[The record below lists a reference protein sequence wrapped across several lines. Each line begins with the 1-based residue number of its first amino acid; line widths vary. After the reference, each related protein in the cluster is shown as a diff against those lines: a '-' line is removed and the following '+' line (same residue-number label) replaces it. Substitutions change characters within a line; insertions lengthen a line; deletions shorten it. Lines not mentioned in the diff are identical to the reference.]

1 MHCIHGIELEAHEHP
16 IKKRRDRLIQD
27 AFAKAGDMHAAKQLA
42 KREETLRHAINHKA
56 ALEALIQLVTV
67 RNLSYNCSSWPELHA
82 LISAV
87 NPAADDLIS
96 LSHGSIQKLVSNS
109 FRVHKD
115 MLRRKLQSTPWKLHL
130 SSDVRSAPNHKAFL
144 GICVKFV
151 DPDAKEALQALLA
164 LSELPGLDGPGSHG
178 GAEQWKLLQHVL
190 EDYNIWNK
198 VGFYTGDNHGSND
211 KLCHLLANYLQGKGV
226 DWEAKTRRIRC
237 HGHIVNLAVQAFL
250 FIDSKEAARAA
261 LEHIEDTD
269 ESAFGTDFSERI
281 KPQRAQGWR
290 RLGPLGKVHNISIH
304 MRENDYRWNEFKKR
318 AGRSLGL
325 DNDTR
330 WNSWFLL
337 LDTTL
342 NLQNYVEWYQK
353 KYYQDLRD
361 DYLTPDEWSALG
373 ETRAFLQPFW
383 KQGSNPYHEIHI
395 WIHNVDPYPFHS
407 IPQRTEEDNQ
417 RLFQLYKGW
426 TLTERD
432 GQVRQWVYQFGYDIQ
447 HAQKGERRWV
457 CCLCIKQKRP
467 RPKSYAIKG
476 LQNAEGHLYTDHN
489 GIMDPTGKRQKPA
502 KASEKA
508 HQSIAT
514 ILQLN
519 PKEPKEQDLIN
530 TLIKRFDKTVF
541 QQKLVNWIVNSNQSF
556 WIVND
561 QDLRD
566 IFNYLNPSVEITKAN
581 ITDVTVRAISERE
594 FTNNMERVKDAFEK
608 EVFEGLHTAA
618 KEHEVW
624 RRRGSVGK
632 WHNFAVE
639 VSRSDTW
646 TDMLKKVQAV
656 ESQLSDDAQL
666 KKHRPVGV
674 VVDNATRWLSQFSMI
689 ERALALRP
697 FYNSFVQRA
706 SNEWEKNRMTADD
719 WHVLGTLYDI
729 LLDFQLVV
737 RGLEGDGQGKHQRKV
752 EENEIDPPLSGTSW
766 DLVHA
771 HEFLLE
777 TLESGKRAVANFPD
791 GHHLAVNIN
800 LGWLK
805 LNEYYEHLNDSP
817 LIYGAAVLHPAYRW
831 ALFDDLWGDDD
842 ERQLWITKA
851 KEMVQ
856 DLWEREYRD
865 LEVDDPEIELPANKR
880 LKTSRNKFTAWRTKK
895 RGLTAGGI
903 SVTESPIQSPAQSPR
918 SSVGGLDLDEYEQWQ
933 RDIEDADASVTDPYE
948 YWHIRRLKY
957 PRLSRMALDLLTVP
971 PMPAECERL
980 FSTTGRMVTK
990 SRNRL
995 DASTIGLCQ
1004 TLRSW
1009 LRAGLIGSLDR
1020 ILMDE

>member
-1 MHCIHGIELEAHEHP
+1 
-16 IKKRRDRLIQD
+16 
-27 AFAKAGDMHAAKQLA
+27 
-42 KREETLRHAINHKA
+42 
-56 ALEALIQLVTV
+56 
-67 RNLSYNCSSWPELHA
+67 
-82 LISAV
+82 
-87 NPAADDLIS
+87 
-96 LSHGSIQKLVSNS
+96 
-109 FRVHKD
+109 
-115 MLRRKLQSTPWKLHL
+115 
-130 SSDVRSAPNHKAFL
+130 
-144 GICVKFV
+144 
-151 DPDAKEALQALLA
+151 
-164 LSELPGLDGPGSHG
+164 
-178 GAEQWKLLQHVL
+178 
-190 EDYNIWNK
+190 
-198 VGFYTGDNHGSND
+198 
-211 KLCHLLANYLQGKGV
+211 
-226 DWEAKTRRIRC
+226 
-237 HGHIVNLAVQAFL
+237 
-250 FIDSKEAARAA
+250 
-261 LEHIEDTD
+261 
-269 ESAFGTDFSERI
+269 
-281 KPQRAQGWR
+281 
-290 RLGPLGKVHNISIH
+290 
-304 MRENDYRWNEFKKR
+304 
-318 AGRSLGL
+318 
-325 DNDTR
+325 
-330 WNSWFLL
+330 
-337 LDTTL
+337 
-342 NLQNYVEWYQK
+342 
-353 KYYQDLRD
+353 
-361 DYLTPDEWSALG
+361 
-373 ETRAFLQPFW
+373 
-383 KQGSNPYHEIHI
+383 
-395 WIHNVDPYPFHS
+395 
-407 IPQRTEEDNQ
+407 
-417 RLFQLYKGW
+417 
-426 TLTERD
+426 
-432 GQVRQWVYQFGYDIQ
+432 
-447 HAQKGERRWV
+447 
-457 CCLCIKQKRP
+457 
-467 RPKSYAIKG
+467 
-476 LQNAEGHLYTDHN
+476 
-489 GIMDPTGKRQKPA
+489 MDPTGKRQKPA

-519 PKEPKEQDLIN
+519 PKEPKEQGLIN

-541 QQKLVNWIVNSNQSF
+541 QQKLVSWIVNSNQSF
-556 WIVND
+556 SIVND

-581 ITDVTVRAISERE
+581 ITDVTVRAIAERE
-594 FTNNMERVKDAFEK
+594 FTNNMERVKDALRKSPGQIHIQYDGWKSGNRHALYGITCENIAGQIIEIIREYEISDKLGYFTLDNAGNNKTSMGELGLEFGFDWEKRWVRCVGHVVNIVVKQMLYGKNPDAFEK

-646 TDMLKKVQAV
+646 TDMLMKVQAV

-674 VVDNATRWLSQFSMI
+674 VVDNATRWLSQFLMI
-689 ERALALRP
+689 ERALVLRP

-706 SNEWEKNRMTADD
+706 SNEWEKGSKLPFFLTEENRMTADD

-737 RGLEGDGQGKHQRKV
+737 RGLEGDGQGKHRRKV

-766 DLVHA
+766 DLIHA
-771 HEFLLE
+771 YEFLLE
-777 TLESGKRAVANFPD
+777 TLESAKRAVANFPD

-817 LIYGAAVLHPAYRW
+817 LVYGAAVLHPAYRW

-842 ERQLWITKA
+842 ERRLWITKA

-903 SVTESPIQSPAQSPR
+903 SVTESPIQSPAQPPR

-971 PMPAECERL
+971 PMSAECERL
-980 FSTTGRMVTK
+980 FSTTGRMRGAFRDPAPSGPTAQSFLLRK
-990 SRNRL
+990 NFSSRHAEEKLARGPLANMGSEPDRQLPGDAPTRAHHAIPFDIRKPALAISTVQRDAIGAERQGPQERLVAAEQDKDLGRYCDVFGALAYWNPTHERMETAMHVPRRQRVPDLNRIFRRSAACHARPSHGRATRSSQVEAIHFEAQA
-995 DASTIGLCQ
+995 DASDHANTVAGIDSDADAEYETDPEYVAAVPAAAAEPLSVYDVIPNEDGGTIILNSPTSQIVARQPGRTEPSSTTSTAPTAATNAGARPTPTRHPDHGAMDASLQGAVRWNSRVAVRRPLAPIMLVQPRQCPPRPGETGAKLSQIVCQGRAVQNAARRAPDYSNDHRRKLQRGTLAKKMVGILEDLRTGLSRMQ
-1004 TLRSW
+1004 F
-1009 LRAGLIGSLDR
+1009 
-1020 ILMDE
+1020 E

>member
-1 MHCIHGIELEAHEHP
+1 MASLHP
-16 IKKRRDRLIQD
+16 TKP
-27 AFAKAGDMHAAKQLA
+27 
-42 KREETLRHAINHKA
+42 TTP
-56 ALEALIQLVTV
+56 V
-67 RNLSYNCSSWPELHA
+67 PE
-82 LISAV
+82 
-87 NPAADDLIS
+87 
-96 LSHGSIQKLVSNS
+96 
-109 FRVHKD
+109 
-115 MLRRKLQSTPWKLHL
+115 
-130 SSDVRSAPNHKAFL
+130 
-144 GICVKFV
+144 
-151 DPDAKEALQALLA
+151 
-164 LSELPGLDGPGSHG
+164 
-178 GAEQWKLLQHVL
+178 
-190 EDYNIWNK
+190 
-198 VGFYTGDNHGSND
+198 
-211 KLCHLLANYLQGKGV
+211 
-226 DWEAKTRRIRC
+226 
-237 HGHIVNLAVQAFL
+237 
-250 FIDSKEAARAA
+250 
-261 LEHIEDTD
+261 
-269 ESAFGTDFSERI
+269 
-281 KPQRAQGWR
+281 
-290 RLGPLGKVHNISIH
+290 
-304 MRENDYRWNEFKKR
+304 
-318 AGRSLGL
+318 
-325 DNDTR
+325 
-330 WNSWFLL
+330 
-337 LDTTL
+337 
-342 NLQNYVEWYQK
+342 
-353 KYYQDLRD
+353 
-361 DYLTPDEWSALG
+361 
-373 ETRAFLQPFW
+373 
-383 KQGSNPYHEIHI
+383 
-395 WIHNVDPYPFHS
+395 
-407 IPQRTEEDNQ
+407 RTEEDNQ

-447 HAQKGERRWV
+447 HADG
-457 CCLCIKQKRP
+457 
-467 RPKSYAIKG
+467 YAIKG

-489 GIMDPTGKRQKPA
+489 GIMDPTGKRQKPT

-530 TLIKRFDKTVF
+530 TLIKH
-541 QQKLVNWIVNSNQSF
+541 
-556 WIVND
+556 
-561 QDLRD
+561 LRD
-566 IFNYLNPSVEITKAN
+566 IFNYLNPSVQITKAN
-581 ITDVTVRAISERE
+581 ITDVTVRAIAERE
-594 FTNNMERVKDAFEK
+594 FTNNMERVKDALRKSPGQIHIQYDGWKSGNRHALYGITCVFRDSNNRPQKCVLGLPELKERHPGENIAGQIIEIIREYEISDKLGYFTLDNAGNNKTSMGELGLEFGFDWEKRWVRCVGHVVNIVVKQMLYGKNPDAFEK

-689 ERALALRP
+689 ERALVLRP

-706 SNEWEKNRMTADD
+706 SKEGEKVNLTRAGNIKKGSKLPFFLKEENRMTPDD

-729 LLDFQLVV
+729 LLDSQLVV
-737 RGLEGDGQGKHQRKV
+737 RGLEGDEQGKHRRKV

-766 DLVHA
+766 DLIHA
-771 HEFLLE
+771 YEFLLE
-777 TLESGKRAVANFPD
+777 TLESAKRAVANFPD
-791 GHHLAVNIN
+791 GHHFAVNIN

-805 LNEYYEHLNDSP
+805 LNEYYEHLNDRP

-856 DLWEREYRD
+856 DLWGREYRD

-895 RGLTAGGI
+895 RGLTTGGI
-903 SVTESPIQSPAQSPR
+903 SVTESPIRSPAQSPR

-971 PMPAECERL
+971 PMSAECERL

-995 DASTIGLCQ
+995 GASTIGLCQ

>member
-1 MHCIHGIELEAHEHP
+1 MPNIFGVL
-16 IKKRRDRLIQD
+16 
-27 AFAKAGDMHAAKQLA
+27 GD
-42 KREETLRHAINHKA
+42 
-56 ALEALIQLVTV
+56 
-67 RNLSYNCSSWPELHA
+67 
-82 LISAV
+82 
-87 NPAADDLIS
+87 
-96 LSHGSIQKLVSNS
+96 
-109 FRVHKD
+109 
-115 MLRRKLQSTPWKLHL
+115 
-130 SSDVRSAPNHKAFL
+130 
-144 GICVKFV
+144 
-151 DPDAKEALQALLA
+151 
-164 LSELPGLDGPGSHG
+164 
-178 GAEQWKLLQHVL
+178 
-190 EDYNIWNK
+190 
-198 VGFYTGDNHGSND
+198 
-211 KLCHLLANYLQGKGV
+211 
-226 DWEAKTRRIRC
+226 
-237 HGHIVNLAVQAFL
+237 
-250 FIDSKEAARAA
+250 
-261 LEHIEDTD
+261 
-269 ESAFGTDFSERI
+269 
-281 KPQRAQGWR
+281 
-290 RLGPLGKVHNISIH
+290 KVHIDA
-304 MRENDYRWNEFKKR
+304 E
-318 AGRSLGL
+318 L
-325 DNDTR
+325 
-330 WNSWFLL
+330 
-337 LDTTL
+337 
-342 NLQNYVEWYQK
+342 
-353 KYYQDLRD
+353 
-361 DYLTPDEWSALG
+361 
-373 ETRAFLQPFW
+373 
-383 KQGSNPYHEIHI
+383 
-395 WIHNVDPYPFHS
+395 FHS
-407 IPQRTEEDNQ
+407 
-417 RLFQLYKGW
+417 
-426 TLTERD
+426 
-432 GQVRQWVYQFGYDIQ
+432 VAIQ
-447 HAQKGERRWV
+447 H
-457 CCLCIKQKRP
+457 C
-467 RPKSYAIKG
+467 
-476 LQNAEGHLYTDHN
+476 
-489 GIMDPTGKRQKPA
+489 
-502 KASEKA
+502 
-508 HQSIAT
+508 
-514 ILQLN
+514 
-519 PKEPKEQDLIN
+519 
-530 TLIKRFDKTVF
+530 
-541 QQKLVNWIVNSNQSF
+541 
-556 WIVND
+556 
-561 QDLRD
+561 
-566 IFNYLNPSVEITKAN
+566 
-581 ITDVTVRAISERE
+581 
-594 FTNNMERVKDAFEK
+594 
-608 EVFEGLHTAA
+608 
-618 KEHEVW
+618 W

>member
-1 MHCIHGIELEAHEHP
+1 
-16 IKKRRDRLIQD
+16 
-27 AFAKAGDMHAAKQLA
+27 
-42 KREETLRHAINHKA
+42 
-56 ALEALIQLVTV
+56 
-67 RNLSYNCSSWPELHA
+67 
-82 LISAV
+82 
-87 NPAADDLIS
+87 
-96 LSHGSIQKLVSNS
+96 
-109 FRVHKD
+109 
-115 MLRRKLQSTPWKLHL
+115 
-130 SSDVRSAPNHKAFL
+130 
-144 GICVKFV
+144 
-151 DPDAKEALQALLA
+151 
-164 LSELPGLDGPGSHG
+164 
-178 GAEQWKLLQHVL
+178 
-190 EDYNIWNK
+190 
-198 VGFYTGDNHGSND
+198 
-211 KLCHLLANYLQGKGV
+211 
-226 DWEAKTRRIRC
+226 
-237 HGHIVNLAVQAFL
+237 
-250 FIDSKEAARAA
+250 
-261 LEHIEDTD
+261 
-269 ESAFGTDFSERI
+269 
-281 KPQRAQGWR
+281 
-290 RLGPLGKVHNISIH
+290 
-304 MRENDYRWNEFKKR
+304 
-318 AGRSLGL
+318 
-325 DNDTR
+325 
-330 WNSWFLL
+330 
-337 LDTTL
+337 
-342 NLQNYVEWYQK
+342 
-353 KYYQDLRD
+353 
-361 DYLTPDEWSALG
+361 
-373 ETRAFLQPFW
+373 
-383 KQGSNPYHEIHI
+383 
-395 WIHNVDPYPFHS
+395 
-407 IPQRTEEDNQ
+407 
-417 RLFQLYKGW
+417 
-426 TLTERD
+426 
-432 GQVRQWVYQFGYDIQ
+432 
-447 HAQKGERRWV
+447 
-457 CCLCIKQKRP
+457 
-467 RPKSYAIKG
+467 
-476 LQNAEGHLYTDHN
+476 
-489 GIMDPTGKRQKPA
+489 MDPTGKRQKPA

-556 WIVND
+556 SIVND

-581 ITDVTVRAISERE
+581 ITDVTVRAIAERE
-594 FTNNMERVKDAFEK
+594 FTNNMERVKDALRNSPGQIHIQYGGWKSGNRHALYGITCVFRDSNNRPQKCVLGLPELTERHTGNIAGQIIEIIREYEISDKLGYFTLDNAGNNKTSMGELGLEFGFDWEKRWVRCVGHVVNIVVKQMLYGKNPDAFEK

-624 RRRGSVGK
+624 RRRDSVGK

-646 TDMLKKVQAV
+646 TDMLKK
-656 ESQLSDDAQL
+656 L
-666 KKHRPVGV
+666 KKHHPVGV

-689 ERALALRP
+689 ERALVLRP

-706 SNEWEKNRMTADD
+706 SNEWEKVNLTRAGHIKKGSKLPFFLEEENRMTADD

-737 RGLEGDGQGKHQRKV
+737 RGLEGDGQGKHRRKV

-766 DLVHA
+766 DLIHA
-771 HEFLLE
+771 YEFLLE
-777 TLESGKRAVANFPD
+777 TLESAKRAVANFPD
-791 GHHLAVNIN
+791 SHHLAVNIN

-831 ALFDDLWGDDD
+831 ALFDDLCGDDD

-903 SVTESPIQSPAQSPR
+903 SATESPIQSPAQSPR

-971 PMPAECERL
+971 PMSAECERL

>member
-1 MHCIHGIELEAHEHP
+1 MLYG
-16 IKKRRDRLIQD
+16 K
-27 AFAKAGDMHAAKQLA
+27 
-42 KREETLRHAINHKA
+42 
-56 ALEALIQLVTV
+56 
-67 RNLSYNCSSWPELHA
+67 
-82 LISAV
+82 
-87 NPAADDLIS
+87 NP
-96 LSHGSIQKLVSNS
+96 
-109 FRVHKD
+109 
-115 MLRRKLQSTPWKLHL
+115 
-130 SSDVRSAPNHKAFL
+130 
-144 GICVKFV
+144 
-151 DPDAKEALQALLA
+151 
-164 LSELPGLDGPGSHG
+164 
-178 GAEQWKLLQHVL
+178 
-190 EDYNIWNK
+190 
-198 VGFYTGDNHGSND
+198 
-211 KLCHLLANYLQGKGV
+211 
-226 DWEAKTRRIRC
+226 
-237 HGHIVNLAVQAFL
+237 
-250 FIDSKEAARAA
+250 
-261 LEHIEDTD
+261 
-269 ESAFGTDFSERI
+269 
-281 KPQRAQGWR
+281 
-290 RLGPLGKVHNISIH
+290 
-304 MRENDYRWNEFKKR
+304 
-318 AGRSLGL
+318 
-325 DNDTR
+325 
-330 WNSWFLL
+330 
-337 LDTTL
+337 
-342 NLQNYVEWYQK
+342 
-353 KYYQDLRD
+353 
-361 DYLTPDEWSALG
+361 
-373 ETRAFLQPFW
+373 
-383 KQGSNPYHEIHI
+383 
-395 WIHNVDPYPFHS
+395 
-407 IPQRTEEDNQ
+407 
-417 RLFQLYKGW
+417 
-426 TLTERD
+426 
-432 GQVRQWVYQFGYDIQ
+432 
-447 HAQKGERRWV
+447 
-457 CCLCIKQKRP
+457 
-467 RPKSYAIKG
+467 
-476 LQNAEGHLYTDHN
+476 
-489 GIMDPTGKRQKPA
+489 
-502 KASEKA
+502 
-508 HQSIAT
+508 
-514 ILQLN
+514 
-519 PKEPKEQDLIN
+519 
-530 TLIKRFDKTVF
+530 
-541 QQKLVNWIVNSNQSF
+541 
-556 WIVND
+556 
-561 QDLRD
+561 
-566 IFNYLNPSVEITKAN
+566 
-581 ITDVTVRAISERE
+581 
-594 FTNNMERVKDAFEK
+594 DAFEK

-689 ERALALRP
+689 ERALVLRP

-706 SNEWEKNRMTADD
+706 SNEWEKANLTRAGHIKKGSKLPFFLKEENRMTADD

-737 RGLEGDGQGKHQRKV
+737 RGLEGDGQGKHRRKV

-766 DLVHA
+766 DLIHA
-771 HEFLLE
+771 YEFLLE
-777 TLESGKRAVANFPD
+777 TLESAKRAVANFPD

-831 ALFDDLWGDDD
+831 ALFDDLWGRRRRKTVMDYQSEGDGPGS
-842 ERQLWITKA
+842 LG
-851 KEMVQ
+851 
-856 DLWEREYRD
+856 EREYRD

-971 PMPAECERL
+971 PMSAECERL

>member
-1 MHCIHGIELEAHEHP
+1 MATLHP
-16 IKKRRDRLIQD
+16 TK
-27 AFAKAGDMHAAKQLA
+27 
-42 KREETLRHAINHKA
+42 TTTP
-56 ALEALIQLVTV
+56 V
-67 RNLSYNCSSWPELHA
+67 PE
-82 LISAV
+82 
-87 NPAADDLIS
+87 
-96 LSHGSIQKLVSNS
+96 
-109 FRVHKD
+109 
-115 MLRRKLQSTPWKLHL
+115 
-130 SSDVRSAPNHKAFL
+130 
-144 GICVKFV
+144 
-151 DPDAKEALQALLA
+151 
-164 LSELPGLDGPGSHG
+164 
-178 GAEQWKLLQHVL
+178 
-190 EDYNIWNK
+190 
-198 VGFYTGDNHGSND
+198 
-211 KLCHLLANYLQGKGV
+211 
-226 DWEAKTRRIRC
+226 
-237 HGHIVNLAVQAFL
+237 
-250 FIDSKEAARAA
+250 
-261 LEHIEDTD
+261 
-269 ESAFGTDFSERI
+269 
-281 KPQRAQGWR
+281 
-290 RLGPLGKVHNISIH
+290 
-304 MRENDYRWNEFKKR
+304 
-318 AGRSLGL
+318 
-325 DNDTR
+325 
-330 WNSWFLL
+330 
-337 LDTTL
+337 
-342 NLQNYVEWYQK
+342 
-353 KYYQDLRD
+353 
-361 DYLTPDEWSALG
+361 
-373 ETRAFLQPFW
+373 
-383 KQGSNPYHEIHI
+383 
-395 WIHNVDPYPFHS
+395 
-407 IPQRTEEDNQ
+407 RTEEDNQ

-432 GQVRQWVYQFGYDIQ
+432 GQ
-447 HAQKGERRWV
+447 HADKGERRWV

-489 GIMDPTGKRQKPA
+489 GIMDPTGKRQKPT

-530 TLIKRFDKTVF
+530 TLIKRFDKTAF

-556 WIVND
+556 SIVND

-581 ITDVTVRAISERE
+581 ITDVTVRAIAERE
-594 FTNNMERVKDAFEK
+594 FTNNMERVKDALRKSPGQIHIQYDGWKSGNRHALYGITCVFRDSNNRPQKCVLGLPELTERHTGENIAGQIIEIIREYEISDKLGYFTLDNAGNNKTSMGELGLEFGFDWEKRWVRCVGHVVNIVVKQMLYGKNPDAFEK

-689 ERALALRP
+689 ERALVLRP

-706 SNEWEKNRMTADD
+706 SNEWEKVNLTRAGHIKKGSKLPFFLKEENRMTPGD

-752 EENEIDPPLSGTSW
+752 EENEIDPPLSA
-766 DLVHA
+766 DLYRNKLGSYSRVRISSRNPRIR
-771 HEFLLE
+771 EKSSRQV
-777 TLESGKRAVANFPD
+777 SGQPSPRCQHQP
-791 GHHLAVNIN
+791 GLAQI
-800 LGWLK
+800 
-805 LNEYYEHLNDSP
+805 ERMTYEHLNDSP

-895 RGLTAGGI
+895 RGLTTGGI
-903 SVTESPIQSPAQSPR
+903 SVTEPPIRSPAQSPR

-971 PMPAECERL
+971 PMSAECERL
-980 FSTTGRMVTK
+980 FSTTGRMITK

-1009 LRAGLIGSLDR
+1009 GRAGFDR
-1020 ILMDE
+1020 VAR

>member
-1 MHCIHGIELEAHEHP
+1 MATLHP
-16 IKKRRDRLIQD
+16 TKS
-27 AFAKAGDMHAAKQLA
+27 
-42 KREETLRHAINHKA
+42 TTP
-56 ALEALIQLVTV
+56 V
-67 RNLSYNCSSWPELHA
+67 PE
-82 LISAV
+82 
-87 NPAADDLIS
+87 
-96 LSHGSIQKLVSNS
+96 
-109 FRVHKD
+109 
-115 MLRRKLQSTPWKLHL
+115 
-130 SSDVRSAPNHKAFL
+130 
-144 GICVKFV
+144 
-151 DPDAKEALQALLA
+151 
-164 LSELPGLDGPGSHG
+164 
-178 GAEQWKLLQHVL
+178 
-190 EDYNIWNK
+190 
-198 VGFYTGDNHGSND
+198 
-211 KLCHLLANYLQGKGV
+211 
-226 DWEAKTRRIRC
+226 
-237 HGHIVNLAVQAFL
+237 
-250 FIDSKEAARAA
+250 
-261 LEHIEDTD
+261 
-269 ESAFGTDFSERI
+269 
-281 KPQRAQGWR
+281 
-290 RLGPLGKVHNISIH
+290 
-304 MRENDYRWNEFKKR
+304 
-318 AGRSLGL
+318 
-325 DNDTR
+325 
-330 WNSWFLL
+330 
-337 LDTTL
+337 
-342 NLQNYVEWYQK
+342 
-353 KYYQDLRD
+353 
-361 DYLTPDEWSALG
+361 
-373 ETRAFLQPFW
+373 
-383 KQGSNPYHEIHI
+383 
-395 WIHNVDPYPFHS
+395 
-407 IPQRTEEDNQ
+407 RTEEDNQ

-447 HAQKGERRWV
+447 HADKGERRWV

-489 GIMDPTGKRQKPA
+489 GIMDPTGKRQKPT

-556 WIVND
+556 SIVND

-581 ITDVTVRAISERE
+581 ITDVTVRAIAERE
-594 FTNNMERVKDAFEK
+594 FTNNMERVKDALRKSPGQIHIQYDGWKSGNRHALYGITCVFRDSNNRPQKCVLGLPELTERHTGENIAGQIIEIIREYEISDKLGYFTLDNAGNNKTSMGELGLEFGFDWEKRWVRCVGHVVNIVVKQMLYGKNPDAFEK

-632 WHNFAVE
+632 WHNFALE

-666 KKHRPVGV
+666 KKHCPVGV

-689 ERALALRP
+689 ERALVLRP
-697 FYNSFVQRA
+697 FYNSFIQRA
-706 SNEWEKNRMTADD
+706 SNEWEKVNLTRAGHIKKGSKLPFFLKEENRMTPDD

-737 RGLEGDGQGKHQRKV
+737 RGLEGDGQGKHRRKV

-766 DLVHA
+766 DLIHA
-771 HEFLLE
+771 YEFLLE
-777 TLESGKRAVANFPD
+777 TLESAKRAVANFPD

-865 LEVDDPEIELPANKR
+865 LEVNDPEIELPANKR

-895 RGLTAGGI
+895 RGLTTGGI
-903 SVTESPIQSPAQSPR
+903 SVTESQIRSPAQSPR

-971 PMPAECERL
+971 PMSAECERL